1 MGSAP
6 WAVLLSG
13 LLGGILGMIGS
24 VIVSRTQNGR
34 ARQEE
39 WFRRVQWAEGLTA
52 SGDEQ
57 RRIAGYRVLAQLSR
71 SSLAA
76 DDDRRLLLELAS
88 EDRVGALTSEYER
101 SVDGIDFVGHTES
114 RTTER
119 DEGSSP

>member
-1 MGSAP
+1 M
-6 WAVLLSG
+6 LLSG

-101 SVDGIDFVGHTES
+101 SVDGIDFVGHTGGGTAS
-114 RTTER
+114 AER
-119 DEGSSP
+119 SQG